1 MDLNCSLHPLSLL
14 FYVVFLVSSLHG
26 LSTMHK
32 DHAFYSFSGLDQDV
46 QALVEIRRVL
56 IVDSSVLDD
65 WSLSENPC
73 DWSGVECGEV
83 IATERGTVEER
94 VVSLELDSRQ
104 LGGSLSPA
112 IGWLSGLK
120 RLSLAHNMLV
130 GNIPK
135 DITDCLKLEYLD
147 LRGNRLSGPIPS
159 ELNLGRLK
167 ELHLSE
173 NHFSGE
179 LSFLVPKIVS
189 DSLPV
194 AFLHLQ
200 FLDLANNNFTG
211 VIPSDIARI
220 SALKSIFFNG
230 NLLVG
235 SIPKS
240 LGSLQSLV
248 VLHLHGNFLQG
259 ELPPALA
266 DDGSKLQSLD
276 VSSNFLVGRIPP
288 SFAKVKTL
296 RFLNVSNNN
305 LEGPIPRGAWFK
317 YGADP
322 TAFLGNAGLCGW
334 PLKSCSTKTATGHST
349 SRISEL
355 QQQQSQHGFL
365 SWIVGMLWHKSP
377 HPVAPKNRL
386 VLMENTESRS
396 LLQSSAPAPA
406 PGPSYRRNENSSE
419 ALAPAPQLQE
429 NSHNKKRNSKERW
442 AFGMIVGIVM
452 GAISAFVFSF
462 LFRMFLFYI
471 RERPKVQGA
480 VIYSPLIKK
489 TEDLAFLE
497 TDEGLLSGEPIG
509 RGGSGEVYRARLPY
523 GKEIAIKRI
532 HQVTPNQSDLTE
544 EDTKL
549 LDKRRRQIRSEL
561 ETLGQIRHRNLVALL
576 AYVAR
581 PDCHLLVYEYM
592 KNGSL
597 QQALTRVRDGTLE
610 LAWPIRHKIA
620 LGIASGLQY
629 LHYNS
634 TPKIIHRDLKPGN
647 ILLDEDF
654 EARIADFGLAK
665 ALPEAATHASSS
677 NVAGTVGYI
686 APEYHQTLKFT
697 IKCDVYSFGVVL
709 AFLVTGK
716 EPSHDFFQEI
726 SQASVPIWLRSIV
739 NSEKASQAIDPSL
752 IGKGYEDQILLV
764 LKIACF
770 CTDDDPRKRP
780 TSRDVFTML
789 TQINNDA

>member
-14 FYVVFLVSSLHG
+14 FCVVFLVSSVHG
-26 LSTMHK
+26 FSTVHK
-32 DHAFYSFSGLDQDV
+32 DVFHSSRGLDQDA
-46 QALVEIRRVL
+46 QALVEIRRALSVNSAVL
-56 IVDSSVLDD
+56 SD

-73 DWSGVECGEV
+73 GWSGVECGEV
-83 IATERGTVEER
+83 IATDGVTVEER
-94 VVSLELDSRQ
+94 VVRLELDSKQ
-104 LGGSLSPA
+104 LEGSLSPA
-112 IGWLSGLK
+112 IGWLSELK

-135 DITDCLKLEYLD
+135 GISGCLKLEYLD
-147 LRGNRLSGPIPS
+147 LRGNKLSGPIPS
-159 ELNLGRLK
+159 ELSLRRLK
-167 ELHLSE
+167 DLHLSD

-179 LSFLVPKIVS
+179 LSFLVPNTVS
-189 DSLPV
+189 DRLQFP
-194 AFLHLQ
+194 FPNLQ
-200 FLDLANNNFTG
+200 FLDLANNNFSG
-211 VIPSDIARI
+211 MIPSDIARI
-220 SALKSIFFNG
+220 SALESIFLNG
-230 NLLVG
+230 NMLVG

-240 LGSLQSLV
+240 LGSLQSLL

-288 SFAKVKTL
+288 SFSKVRTL

-305 LEGPIPRGAWFK
+305 LEGPIPWGAWFR

-322 TAFLGNAGLCGW
+322 SAFVGNAGLCGR
-334 PLKSCSTKTATGHST
+334 PLKSCSTKTATEYST
-349 SRISEL
+349 SQSSEQQ
-355 QQQQSQHGFL
+355 QQQQSQHKFL
-365 SWIVGMLWHKSP
+365 SWIVGMLWHKSS
-377 HPVAPKNRL
+377 HSAALKNR
-386 VLMENTESRS
+386 VMFMEYNESEV
-396 LLQSSAPAPA
+396 LLQSRAPAPA
-406 PGPSYRRNENSSE
+406 PGPSHHRNENVTDAE
-419 ALAPAPQLQE
+419 APAPESQRRKHGKL
-429 NSHNKKRNSKERW
+429 SPKKRW

-497 TDEGLLSGEPIG
+497 TEDGLMSGEPIG
-509 RGGSGEVYRARLPY
+509 RGGSGEVYRAQLPY

-532 HQVTPNQSDLTE
+532 HQATPNPADVTE

-549 LDKRRRQIRSEL
+549 LDRRRRQIRSEL
-561 ETLGQIRHRNLVALL
+561 ETLGHIRHRNLVALL

-581 PDCHLLVYEYM
+581 SDCHLLVYEYM

-597 QQALTRVRDGTLE
+597 QQALTRVREGTLE
-610 LAWPIRHKIA
+610 LPWPTRHKIA

-634 TPKIIHRDLKPGN
+634 APKIIHRDLKPGN

-665 ALPEAATHASSS
+665 ALADTATHASSS

-697 IKCDVYSFGVVL
+697 TKCDVYSFGVVL

-716 EPSHDFFQEI
+716 EPSNDFFQEI
-726 SQASVPIWLRSIV
+726 SQASVPLWLRTIV
-739 NSEKASQAIDPSL
+739 NSETASQAIDPSL
-752 IGKGYEDQILLV
+752 IGQGYEDQMLLV

-780 TSRDVFTML
+780 TSRDVLTML
-789 TQINNDA
+789 TQINNGG

>member
-1 MDLNCSLHPLSLL
+1 
-14 FYVVFLVSSLHG
+14 
-26 LSTMHK
+26 
-32 DHAFYSFSGLDQDV
+32 
-46 QALVEIRRVL
+46 
-56 IVDSSVLDD
+56 
-65 WSLSENPC
+65 
-73 DWSGVECGEV
+73 
-83 IATERGTVEER
+83 
-94 VVSLELDSRQ
+94 
-104 LGGSLSPA
+104 
-112 IGWLSGLK
+112 
-120 RLSLAHNMLV
+120 
-130 GNIPK
+130 
-135 DITDCLKLEYLD
+135 
-147 LRGNRLSGPIPS
+147 
-159 ELNLGRLK
+159 
-167 ELHLSE
+167 
-173 NHFSGE
+173 
-179 LSFLVPKIVS
+179 
-189 DSLPV
+189 
-194 AFLHLQ
+194 
-200 FLDLANNNFTG
+200 
-211 VIPSDIARI
+211 
-220 SALKSIFFNG
+220 
-230 NLLVG
+230 
-235 SIPKS
+235 
-240 LGSLQSLV
+240 
-248 VLHLHGNFLQG
+248 
-259 ELPPALA
+259 
-266 DDGSKLQSLD
+266 
-276 VSSNFLVGRIPP
+276 
-288 SFAKVKTL
+288 
-296 RFLNVSNNN
+296 
-305 LEGPIPRGAWFK
+305 
-317 YGADP
+317 
-322 TAFLGNAGLCGW
+322 
-334 PLKSCSTKTATGHST
+334 
-349 SRISEL
+349 
-355 QQQQSQHGFL
+355 
-365 SWIVGMLWHKSP
+365 
-377 HPVAPKNRL
+377 
-386 VLMENTESRS
+386 MENTESRS

-406 PGPSYRRNENSSE
+406 PGPSSRWNKNSSE
-419 ALAPAPQLQE
+419 APAPQLQE
-429 NSHNKKRNSKERW
+429 NSHKKKHNSKERW